1 MVEGN
6 PKELKVT
13 GEKETNFSPMLII
26 HSEYV

>member
-6 PKELKVT
+6 PKELKVA
-13 GEKETNFSPMLII
+13 GEKEIDFSPMLIT